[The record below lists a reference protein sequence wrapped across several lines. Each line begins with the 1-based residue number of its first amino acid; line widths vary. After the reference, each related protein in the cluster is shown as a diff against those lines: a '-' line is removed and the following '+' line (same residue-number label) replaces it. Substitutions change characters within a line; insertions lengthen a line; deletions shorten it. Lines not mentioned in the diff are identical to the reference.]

1 MSVFSSAI
9 PAEAS
14 FARIEPGQFAGGTVS
29 LPGSKSLTNRAL
41 LISSM
46 IPGESILRN
55 GLDCDD
61 SRHLCGALK
70 QLGVSISS
78 EAGGPRCG
86 SQDALTFT
94 VRGGILGYSNKK
106 DSFLLGNAGTA
117 TRFLTAALAA
127 SGGEYVV
134 DGDERMRERPINQ
147 LVEALRDLGAE
158 IRCPTGC
165 PPVTI
170 GPRGLQGGRVN
181 MAGNTSS
188 QFISAV
194 LMAAPLAS
202 ESVEVRLVGEILS
215 APYLDLTLR
224 TMQDFGVRVDVHDD
238 ESDGQLVYHIDE
250 RKEYKERDYFV
261 EGDAS
266 TASYFFAAAALT
278 GTTVR
283 VEGVGKVSRQG
294 DLRFADVLAE
304 MGCHVKK
311 DVDSITVSGPEDM
324 LGGVVNNCADM
335 PDIVPT
341 LAVVGA
347 FSRGR
352 TRLHGVPHL
361 RYKESDRIASVASEL
376 RKLGVDVKELD
387 DGLEINGPTGPDDF
401 SLHGG
406 RIDSWGDHRIA
417 MAFSLPGLLLPGVEI
432 GDPQVVTKSYPGF
445 FTELATLG
453 GRSTFH
459 SPGGKEVVAEESPS

>member
-1 MSVFSSAI
+1 MTGFSNAI
-9 PAEAS
+9 PADAS
-14 FARIEPGQFAGGTVS
+14 YVKIEPGRFAGGTVS

-41 LISSM
+41 LIASL

-55 GLDCDD
+55 ALDCDD
-61 SRHLCGALK
+61 SRYLSRALE
-70 QLGVSISS
+70 QLGVVVRSQ
-78 EAGGPRCG
+78 AGGPRCG

-94 VRGGILGYSNKK
+94 VRGSRDGYFVKK
-106 DSFLLGNAGTA
+106 GVFNLGNAGTA
-117 TRFLTAALAA
+117 TRFLTAALTA

-134 DGDERMRERPINQ
+134 DGDERMRQRPINQ
-147 LVEALRDLGAE
+147 LVEALRDLGAG
-158 IRCPTGC
+158 ITCPTGC
-165 PPVTI
+165 PPVQI
-170 GPRGLQGGRVN
+170 GPRVLQGGRVN

-194 LMAAPLAS
+194 LMAAPLAG

-224 TMQDFGVRVDVHDD
+224 TMQDFGVRVDIHDD
-238 ESDGQLVYHIDE
+238 ESDGQLIYHIDS
-250 RKEYKERDYFV
+250 RKWYKARDYFV

-311 DVDSITVSGPEDM
+311 DVDSITVTGPQEM
-324 LGGVVNNCADM
+324 LEGVVNNCSDM
-335 PDIVPT
+335 PDVVPT

-387 DGLEINGPTGPDDF
+387 DGLEIIGPGGPDDF
-401 SLHGG
+401 SLQGG

-417 MAFSLPGLLLPGVEI
+417 MALSLAGLLLPGVEI
-432 GDPQVVTKSYPGF
+432 SDPQVVTKSYPGF
-445 FTELATLG
+445 FGELANLG
-453 GRSTFH
+453 GGSTFH
-459 SPGGKEVVAEESPS
+459 CAGGDEITAAENSS

>member
-1 MSVFSSAI
+1 
-9 PAEAS
+9 
-14 FARIEPGQFAGGTVS
+14 
-29 LPGSKSLTNRAL
+29 
-41 LISSM
+41 
-46 IPGESILRN
+46 
-55 GLDCDD
+55 
-61 SRHLCGALK
+61 
-70 QLGVSISS
+70 
-78 EAGGPRCG
+78 
-86 SQDALTFT
+86 
-94 VRGGILGYSNKK
+94 
-106 DSFLLGNAGTA
+106 
-117 TRFLTAALAA
+117 
-127 SGGEYVV
+127 
-134 DGDERMRERPINQ
+134 
-147 LVEALRDLGAE
+147 
-158 IRCPTGC
+158 
-165 PPVTI
+165 
-170 GPRGLQGGRVN
+170 

-202 ESVEVRLVGEILS
+202 ENIEVRLVGEILS

-224 TMQDFGVRVDVHDD
+224 TMQDFGVRVDIHDD
-238 ESDGQLVYHIDE
+238 ESDGQLVYHIE
-250 RKEYKERDYFV
+250 ARKEYKERDYFV

-311 DVDSITVSGPEDM
+311 DVDSITVSGPEEM
-324 LGGVVNNCADM
+324 LGGIVNNCADM

-376 RKLGVDVKELD
+376 RKLGVVVKELD
-387 DGLEINGPTGPDDF
+387 DGLEINGPAGPDDF
-401 SLHGG
+401 ALHGG

-459 SPGGKEVVAEESPS
+459 SPGGKEVVAEESLS

>member
-1 MSVFSSAI
+1 MTGFSKAI
-9 PAEAS
+9 PAAAS
-14 FARIEPGQFAGGTVS
+14 FVKIEPGQFAGGTVS

-41 LISSM
+41 LISSLV
-46 IPGESILRN
+46 PGESILRN
-55 GLDCDD
+55 ALDCDD
-61 SRHLCGALK
+61 SRHLRGALE

-94 VRGGILGYSNKK
+94 VRGGILGYSAKK
-106 DSFLLGNAGTA
+106 GHFDLGNAGTA
-117 TRFLTAALAA
+117 TRFLTAALAT

-134 DGDERMRERPINQ
+134 DGDERMRQRPINQ

-158 IRCPTGC
+158 ITCPTGC
-165 PPVTI
+165 PPVGI
-170 GPRGLQGGRVN
+170 GPRALRGGRVN
-181 MAGNTSS
+181 IAGNTSS
-188 QFISAV
+188 QYISAV
-194 LMAAPLAS
+194 LMAAPMAK

-224 TMQDFGVRVDVHDD
+224 TMQDFGVLVDIHDD
-238 ESDGQLVYHIDE
+238 ESDGHLVYHIDS

-266 TASYFFAAAALT
+266 AASYFFAAAALT

-311 DVDSITVSGPEDM
+311 DVDTITVTGPEEM
-324 LGGVVNNCADM
+324 LKGVVNNCSDM

-341 LAVVGA
+341 LAVVAA

-352 TRLHGVPHL
+352 SRLHGVPHL

-376 RKLGVDVKELD
+376 RKLGVEVKELD
-387 DGLEINGPTGPDDF
+387 DGLEINGLAGPDDF
-401 SLHGG
+401 SLQGG

-417 MAFSLPGLLLPGVEI
+417 MAFSLAGLLLPGVEI
-432 GDPQVVTKSYPGF
+432 SDPQVVTKSFPGF
-445 FTELATLG
+445 FRELANMG
-453 GRSTFH
+453 GNSTFH
-459 SPGGKEVVAEESPS
+459 SAGGDEIVAGENPS